1 MPAIAVVAEKFP
13 AAWFSSRAKSAMTA
27 LYAANATP
35 RTMARL
41 AAPPDA
47 CFDKACAS
55 AAITPPSRPESAN
68 VRISRRAAPW
78 RRSAPAPAAFEPDQE
93 ADAERDGKAG
103 KQLLKVHGR
112 PGHQIRTV
120 LGVIGP
126 NV

>member
-1 MPAIAVVAEKFP
+1 MPAIAVVAEKFL

-47 CFDKACAS
+47 CFRQGLRQRGDH
-55 AAITPPSRPESAN
+55 AAEQARERERAD
-68 VRISRRAAPW
+68 SRRAAPW
-78 RRSAPAPAAFEPDQE
+78 RCSAPAPAAFEPDQE

-103 KQLLKVHGR
+103 NQLLKVHGR
-112 PGHQIRTV
+112 PGHQIRSV